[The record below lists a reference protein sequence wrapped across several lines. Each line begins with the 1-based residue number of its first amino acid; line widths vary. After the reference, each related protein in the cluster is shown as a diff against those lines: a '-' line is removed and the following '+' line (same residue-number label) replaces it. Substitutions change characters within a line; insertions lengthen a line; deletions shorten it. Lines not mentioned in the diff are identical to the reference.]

1 MGHFTSLRD
10 STSAEANEIHTLIS
24 IHPAFPYIR
33 TSYLYDEMYVR
44 FKEDT
49 DNLSEARLRT
59 LLHITHILDEIAFSL
74 GLIDSGLRYSLP
86 ESLFQAALSN
96 PKYKAYSSSVTR
108 ESRIRQERR
117 LLDSAKNS
125 QNSKAGQVDHELNAF
140 TSLLRRK
147 SDPSDPT

>member
-10 STSAEANEIHTLIS
+10 STSAEANKIHTLIS

-86 ESLFQAALSN
+86 ESLFHEALSN

-125 QNSKAGQVDHELNAF
+125 QTGKTDNELNAF